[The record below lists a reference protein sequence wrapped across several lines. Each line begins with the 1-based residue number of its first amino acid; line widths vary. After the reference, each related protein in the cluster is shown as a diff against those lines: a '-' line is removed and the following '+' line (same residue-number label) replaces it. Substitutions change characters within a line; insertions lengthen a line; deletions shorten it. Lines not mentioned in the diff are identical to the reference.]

1 MKTRILTGSIFTI
14 FIAALVLPGADRP
27 QIPLFAFF
35 VIAAICIIEVSTVL
49 KTKLPGVSQARC
61 VIGSIG
67 VFIPL
72 IPILTKGDLN
82 WRLIES
88 YVEISPNRLQIER
101 DLIIKYITESAS
113 YFLLFFLIVSFMVIF
128 YAIISKGPLFLIDS
142 ITEPVVIFYVVVP
155 LFAGMILLL
164 FIPNGF
170 LWFIAGLIISW
181 ISDVFAYFTGVT
193 MGRHKIV
200 PNISPKKTWEGTI
213 GGVLGSIFIMVVW
226 MTVIMDRPDILDKT
240 MIYRV
245 SFGVVSGIILS
256 VGSQFGDWFA
266 SSIKRWAEVKDF
278 GKILP
283 GHGGLTDRFDGVFF
297 TFPIMTFFALIYY
310 LL

>member
-1 MKTRILTGSIFTI
+1 MKTRIITGIIFTI

-35 VIAAICIIEVSTVL
+35 AIAAICTIEVSSVL
-49 KTKLPGVSQARC
+49 RSKLPGISQARC

-72 IPILTKGDLN
+72 ISIFTKGDLN
-82 WRLIES
+82 WRLLDT
-88 YVEISPNRLQIER
+88 YVVISPNRLQTER
-101 DLIIKYITESAS
+101 DLIIKYTTETVS
-113 YFLLFFLIVSFMVIF
+113 YFMIFFLVVAFMVTF
-128 YAIISKGPLFLIDS
+128 YAIISKGPQFLIDS

-155 LFAGMILLL
+155 LFSGIILLL
-164 FIPNGF
+164 FMPNGF

-181 ISDVFAYFTGVT
+181 ISDVFAYFSGVT
-193 MGRHKIV
+193 MGKHKIV

-213 GGVLGSIFIMVVW
+213 GGIVGSIFIMVVW
-226 MTVIMDRPDILDKT
+226 MTVIMDRPDIVEKT
-240 MIYRV
+240 LIYRI

-266 SSIKRWAEVKDF
+266 SSIKRWAQVKDF
-278 GKILP
+278 GRILP

>member
-1 MKTRILTGSIFTI
+1 MKTRIITGIIFTI
-14 FIAALVLPGADRP
+14 IIAALVLPGADRP
-27 QIPLFAFF
+27 QSPLFAFF
-35 VIAAICIIEVSTVL
+35 VIAAICTIEVSSVL
-49 KTKLPGVSQARC
+49 KTKLPGISQARC

-82 WRLIES
+82 WRLLET
-88 YVEISPNRLQIER
+88 YVVISPNRLQTER
-101 DLIIKYITESAS
+101 DLLIKYITESVS
-113 YFLLFFLIVSFMVIF
+113 YFMVFFLIVAFMVTF
-128 YAIISKGPLFLIDS
+128 YAIISKGPQFLIDS

-155 LFAGMILLL
+155 LFSGMILLL

-170 LWFIAGLIISW
+170 LWFLAGLVISW
-181 ISDVFAYFTGVT
+181 ISDVFAYFSGVT
-193 MGRHKIV
+193 MGKHKIV

-213 GGVLGSIFIMVVW
+213 GGITGSIFIMVVW
-226 MTVIMDRPDILDKT
+226 MTVIMDRPDIVEQTL
-240 MIYRV
+240 IYRI

-266 SSIKRWAEVKDF
+266 SSIKRWAQVKDF
-278 GKILP
+278 GRILP
-283 GHGGLTDRFDGVFF
+283 GHGGLSDRFDGVFF